1 MLSCSSL
8 LSKSIESEPRFFGE
22 LQFIG
27 KRTEVGTLCDLK
39 YSFPLSLHLHL
50 PRKYSS
56 EPSALL
62 HSLKNR
68 FRLERLSIH
77 QKTMLHAVRHRL
89 SPLRGQEV
97 LIAVLAY
104 QLLDWVN
111 LLP

>member
-8 LSKSIESEPRFFGE
+8 LSKSIESEPRFTEE

-27 KRTEVGTLCDLK
+27 KRIEVGTLCELK
-39 YSFPLSLHLHL
+39 NSSRLSLHLHL
-50 PRKYSS
+50 PRKYSR

-62 HSLKNR
+62 HSFKNR
-68 FRLERLSIH
+68 FRLERVSIH
-77 QKTMLHAVRHRL
+77 QKTMLYADRHRL
-89 SPLRGQEV
+89 SPLHGQEV
-97 LIAVLAY
+97 LKAALAY